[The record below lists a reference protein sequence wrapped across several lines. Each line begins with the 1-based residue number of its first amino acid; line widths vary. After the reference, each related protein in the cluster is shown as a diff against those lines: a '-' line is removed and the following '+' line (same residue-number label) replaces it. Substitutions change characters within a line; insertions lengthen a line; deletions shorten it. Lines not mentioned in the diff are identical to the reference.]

1 MKSQSG
7 AFRKEE
13 KMRILENKYITV
25 GVILLLS
32 LIIVILC
39 CVSFYFYNNNSNCE
53 IAPIALSNN
62 EDTAAENKENSS
74 IFVEIKGAVKN
85 PGVYEASSDEIINDI
100 IAKAGGLND
109 DAYTDN
115 INLSKKVSDELV
127 IYVYTK
133 DEMQDESSSKK
144 VTSNSSSNKNSYNIE
159 TFTQGKVSII
169 SSNDSGVTQD
179 STTTLININT
189 ADAKLLEELPGIGAT
204 KANSII
210 TYREEVGVF
219 KSIEDLKNVSGIG
232 DATFEKL
239 KDYIT
244 V

>member
-1 MKSQSG
+1 MQ
-7 AFRKEE
+7 
-13 KMRILENKYITV
+13 ILENKYITV
-25 GVILLLS
+25 GIITALCFI
-32 LIIVILC
+32 IIVLSG
-39 CVSFYFYNNNSNCE
+39 VSLYLYNREPNCAIDSLVLTKDIQTDTE
-53 IAPIALSNN
+53 EKA
-62 EDTAAENKENSS
+62 EDTPEV
-74 IFVEIKGAVKN
+74 IHVEIKGAVKN
-85 PGVYEASSDEIINDI
+85 PGVYEAKNDEIINDI
-100 IAKAGGLND
+100 IAKAGGLNN

-133 DEMQDESSSKK
+133 DEIEDDSSKK
-144 VTSNSSSNKNSYNIE
+144 ATNNSKSSENSYNIE
-159 TFTQGKVSII
+159 TYTEGKVSII
-169 SSNDSGVTQD
+169 SSNDTQTNQEN
-179 STTTLININT
+179 STTLININT
-189 ADAKLLEELPGIGAT
+189 ADAAKLEELPGIGAT

-210 TYREEVGVF
+210 AYREEVGGF

>member
-1 MKSQSG
+1 MQ
-7 AFRKEE
+7 
-13 KMRILENKYITV
+13 ILENKYITV
-25 GVILLLS
+25 GIIAALCFI
-32 LIIVILC
+32 IIVLSG
-39 CVSFYFYNNNSNCE
+39 VNLYLYNREPNCAMDSRVLTKDIQTDTE
-53 IAPIALSNN
+53 EKA
-62 EDTAAENKENSS
+62 EDTPEV
-74 IFVEIKGAVKN
+74 IHVEIKGAVKN
-85 PGVYEASSDEIINDI
+85 PGVYEAKNDEIINDI
-100 IAKAGGLND
+100 IAKAGGLNN

-133 DEMQDESSSKK
+133 EEIEDDSSKK
-144 VTSNSSSNKNSYNIE
+144 ATNNSTSSENSYNIE
-159 TFTQGKVSII
+159 TYTEGKVSII
-169 SSNDSGVTQD
+169 SSNDTQTNQEN
-179 STTTLININT
+179 STTLININT
-189 ADAKLLEELPGIGAT
+189 ADAAKLEELPGIGAT

-210 TYREEVGVF
+210 AYREEVGGF

>member
-1 MKSQSG
+1 
-7 AFRKEE
+7 
-13 KMRILENKYITV
+13 MRILENKYITV
-25 GVILLLS
+25 GIIAALCFI
-32 LIIVILC
+32 IIVLSG
-39 CVSFYFYNNNSNCE
+39 VSLYLYNREPNCAIDSLVLTKDIQTDTE
-53 IAPIALSNN
+53 EKA
-62 EDTAAENKENSS
+62 EDTPEV
-74 IFVEIKGAVKN
+74 IHVEIKGAVKN
-85 PGVYEASSDEIINDI
+85 PGVYEAKNDEIINDI
-100 IAKAGGLND
+100 IAKAGGLNN

-133 DEMQDESSSKK
+133 DEIEDDFSKK
-144 VTSNSSSNKNSYNIE
+144 ATNNSKSSENSYNIE
-159 TFTQGKVSII
+159 TYTEGKVSII
-169 SSNDSGVTQD
+169 SSNDTQTNQEN
-179 STTTLININT
+179 STTLININT
-189 ADAKLLEELPGIGAT
+189 ADAAKLEELPGIGAT

-210 TYREEVGVF
+210 AYREEVGGF